1 MGLRLDNDEVYFTKR
16 ANFYAALQNKAFT
29 YLYRRMFENDG
40 EDRIERMRSTG
51 VIILEGMTIEWQ
63 LNQRGNHPAF

>member
-1 MGLRLDNDEVYFTKR
+1 MFWDLGLIMMKFILQNGQKAGKR
-16 ANFYAALQNKAFT
+16 ANFYVASQNKAFT

-51 VIILEGMTIEWQ
+51 VIILEGMTIE
-63 LNQRGNHPAF
+63 